1 VRQPLPHKVQ
11 GLQGRGRPTLIRLT
25 AGLHRSARRSMNS
38 FAAAALGIMLGF
50 PALARALIMEAER
63 LNAIS
68 NKLTDLKAREQE
80 LRRYL

>member
-1 VRQPLPHKVQ
+1 
-11 GLQGRGRPTLIRLT
+11 
-25 AGLHRSARRSMNS
+25 
-38 FAAAALGIMLGF
+38 MLGF

-63 LNAIS
+63 INAIS